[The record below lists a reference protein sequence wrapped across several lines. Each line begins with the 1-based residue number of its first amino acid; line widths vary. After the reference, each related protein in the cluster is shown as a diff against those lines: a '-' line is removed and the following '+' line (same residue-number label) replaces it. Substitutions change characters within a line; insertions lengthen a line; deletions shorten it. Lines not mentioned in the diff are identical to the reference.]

1 VQDKKT
7 RDPGLGLV
15 AMKERAELL
24 RGRFSVEKATGG
36 GTVVKLHLPLPQEE
50 GQAYLTQ
57 QRQEAQTASH
67 D

>member
-1 VQDKKT
+1 
-7 RDPGLGLV
+7 
-15 AMKERAELL
+15 MKERAELL
-24 RGRFSVEKATGG
+24 RGTLSVEKAPGG

-57 QRQEAQTASH
+57 QRQEAQTTTH